1 LNFLINNN
9 KYISVMTKN
18 LTLVA
23 LSLMFGFLTL
33 ASSACMFMDGV
44 DGNGNVI
51 KETRDVSSFDAIK
64 IGGAFEVYLSQG
76 SSEGLVIEADENLME
91 LIRVEVRGGTLVIDT
106 EVNIRKSKEMNL
118 YITFT
123 DLEKMKLSGA
133 VEVKSEE
140 KLKFDNLELD
150 GSGASE
156 IDLHLEANRLE
167 CDFSGA
173 SEIELKGKAN
183 YCSIDNSGASEL
195 NAYDFIVGEYNIEI
209 SGAGDAKIHC
219 TDILKARISG
229 AASIRYQGDP
239 KVDSHVSGA
248 GSIKQR

>member
-1 LNFLINNN
+1 
-9 KYISVMTKN
+9 MTKK
-18 LTLVA
+18 LSLVA
-23 LSLMFGFLTL
+23 LSLIFGLITL
-33 ASSACMFMDGV
+33 ASTSCMFMDGV
-44 DGNGNVI
+44 DGNGKVV

-76 SSEGLVIEADENLME
+76 SSEGLEVEADENLLD
-91 LIRVEVRGGTLVIDT
+91 LIRTEVRGGTLVIDT
-106 EVNIRKSKEMNL
+106 KENIRNSKEMNL
-118 YITFT
+118 YITFK
-123 DLEKMKLSGA
+123 DLEKLDLSGA
-133 VEVKSEE
+133 VEVKSKG
-140 KLKFDNLELD
+140 KLKFDDLTID

-156 IDLHLEANRLE
+156 ITLELEADKLE

-173 SEIELKGKAN
+173 SEIELSGKAK

-195 NAYDFIVGEYNIEI
+195 DAYDFVVGEYNIEI

-219 TDILKARISG
+219 TDVLTARISG

-239 KVDSHVSGA
+239 KVDSRVSGA